1 MYVNGNGVDRNVP
14 LAMLWWSRSSRASIP
29 DTMTRTAQN
38 QFAQLRRRLHR
49 EQFTPTER
57 QDVLTGFG
65 LIRQDLLNQAPVQF
79 RASALSLD
87 PDAWN
92 HGAPSEMVLRWMV
105 ERALALDAM
114 AHQTLRAWFV
124 DGVVGQLA
132 PQDSFLQKYW
142 LQVAKEGDPVGC
154 ELIESMTPKE
164 NFPAV
169 RQACQSLRK

>member
-38 QFAQLRRRLHR
+38 QFSQLRRRLHR

-57 QDVLTGFG
+57 QDVLNGFG

-114 AHQTLRAWFV
+114 AHQTLREWFV

-132 PQDSFLQKYW
+132 QQDSFLQKYW

-154 ELIESMTPKE
+154 ELIELMTPKE